1 MTVPGGSL
9 TAPPRMRTFQ
19 TIKQQLQ
26 QQRQQQQFV
35 AAICKSSCCFGCFCC
50 CCSFCFLKSIA
61 EDLTRPGPRPGEF
74 YIYTFVQ
81 DHINVKKKSA
91 AVHIL
96 SNITGFQKEHF
107 RA

>member
-74 YIYTFVQ
+74 C
-81 DHINVKKKSA
+81 
-91 AVHIL
+91 L
-96 SNITGFQKEHF
+96 SCEPTNKLRRKLNPAICVMRGVSKWLG
-107 RA
+107 